1 MVMNDS
7 HTIEARSHACAL
19 RLLLRSVVTGAF
31 TALALGLGLYV
42 PTAKAM
48 ALKVTP
54 QVESCSDVERE
65 TGPLQ
70 PMPAAAAQRIPESE
84 AMAGQKDVAW
94 AWLGSPTRR
103 YPHGAL
109 GSPVHAGSV
118 HAQVKSRAGG
128 WEKIELVLPLHR
140 VYEDRVPRIMDLD
153 QDGSEEIV
161 LIEADS
167 LRGASLVVLGVDH
180 TAGGPRLVVRARGPF
195 AGSTFR
201 WLNPVG
207 VADFDGDGQL
217 DLASVLTPHVGGV
230 LQLLHYRPPAL
241 VPFARAMDVSNH
253 RMGALE
259 QRLAVIVQQPGQR
272 PTIVVPDMTR
282 RALHALRWDAPGQW
296 TELADLMPLPDLVE
310 RLTPSPQGACAT
322 LANGIRLGIALSP

>member
-1 MVMNDS
+1 MSCS
-7 HTIEARSHACAL
+7 HTIESRLQAEGVQ
-19 RLLLRSVVTGAF
+19 LLLRPVVAGAF
-31 TALALGLGLYV
+31 AALAFGLGLQA
-42 PTAKAM
+42 PTASAMGLKMTPKA
-48 ALKVTP
+48 
-54 QVESCSDVERE
+54 ESCNAVEPE
-65 TGPLQ
+65 TAHLQ
-70 PMPAAAAQRIPESE
+70 PMPAEANQRLPESQLV
-84 AMAGQKDVAW
+84 AGQQDVAW
-94 AWLGSPTRR
+94 VWLGAPTRR

-118 HAQVKSRAGG
+118 HALVRSRAGG
-128 WEKIELVLPLHR
+128 WETIELVLPLNR
-140 VYEDRVPRIMDLD
+140 VYEDRVPRIVDLD

-161 LIEADS
+161 LIEADA
-167 LRGASLVVLGVDH
+167 LRGASLVVLGIDH
-180 TAGGPRLVVRARGPF
+180 TAKGPGLVVRARGPF

-217 DLASVLTPHVGGV
+217 DLASVVTPHIGGV

-259 QRLAVIVQQPGQR
+259 QRLGVIVQQPGQR

-296 TELADLMPLPDLVE
+296 TELADLMPLPGLVE
-310 RLTPSPQGACAT
+310 RLIPAPQGACAT
-322 LANGIRLGIALSP
+322 LADGRSLQVMLSQ

>member
-1 MVMNDS
+1 MFYT
-7 HTIEARSHACAL
+7 HTPES
-19 RLLLRSVVTGAF
+19 RLQAQGVQPWLRSAVAGAF
-31 TALALGLGLYV
+31 AALTFG
-42 PTAKAM
+42 M
-48 ALKVTP
+48 ALHAPEASSMGLTVKQQTKT
-54 QVESCSDVERE
+54 CSFAEPE
-65 TGPLQ
+65 AAHLQ
-70 PMPAAAAQRIPESE
+70 PIPAGANQRIPESQLV
-84 AMAGQKDVAW
+84 AGQQNVAW
-94 AWLGSPTRR
+94 VWLGSPTRR

-118 HAQVKSRAGG
+118 HALVKSRDGR
-128 WEKIELVLPLHR
+128 WEEITLALPQHR
-140 VYEDRVPRIMDLD
+140 VYEDRVPRIVDMD

-161 LIEADS
+161 LIEADA

-180 TAGGPRLVVRARGPF
+180 SAAMPRLVERARGPF

-207 VADFDGDGQL
+207 VADFDGDGTL
-217 DLASVLTPHVGGV
+217 DLASVVTPHIGGV

-259 QRLAVIVQQPGQR
+259 QRLAVVVQQPGQR

-296 TELADLMPLPDLVE
+296 TELADLMPMPGLLE
-310 RLTPSPQGACAT
+310 RLLPMPQGACAT
-322 LANGIRLGIALSP
+322 LADGRSLQVRLVP

>member
-1 MVMNDS
+1 M
-7 HTIEARSHACAL
+7 
-19 RLLLRSVVTGAF
+19 F
-31 TALALGLGLYV
+31 TARPSDLRFQTRALLTLFRLGAAMGASISLAICLGLIAPEVTAMGL
-42 PTAKAM
+42 T
-48 ALKVTP
+48 VTP
-54 QVESCSDVERE
+54 HTEACRNNASSAA
-65 TGPLQ
+65 PLA
-70 PMPAAAAQRIPESE
+70 PMPAEANQRIPESE
-84 AMAGQKDVAW
+84 VAAGQQDVAW

-118 HAQVKSRAGG
+118 HALVKSRADG
-128 WEKIELVLPLHR
+128 WEAIKLVLPLNR
-140 VYEDRVPRIMDLD
+140 VYEDRVPRMVDLD

-161 LIEADS
+161 LIEADA

-180 TAGGPRLVVRARGPF
+180 TANGPHLVVRARGPF

-207 VADFDGDGQL
+207 VADFDSDGQL
-217 DLASVLTPHVGGV
+217 DLASVVTPHIGGV

-259 QRLAVIVQQPGQR
+259 QRLGVIMQQPGHR

-296 TELADLMPLPDLVE
+296 TELADLMPLPGLVE
-310 RLTPSPQGACAT
+310 RLIPAPQGACAT
-322 LANGIRLGIALSP
+322 LADGRSLQVMLSQ

>member
-1 MVMNDS
+1 M
-7 HTIEARSHACAL
+7 HTARPFDL
-19 RLLLRSVVTGAF
+19 RLLVRDLLPRFWRGNAMVVFAW
-31 TALALGLGLYV
+31 LAIVLGLHAPAATAMGL
-42 PTAKAM
+42 T
-48 ALKVTP
+48 VTP
-54 QVESCSDVERE
+54 HKGACSS
-65 TGPLQ
+65 TASSAPPLA
-70 PMPAAAAQRIPESE
+70 PIPAQASQRIPESQLV
-84 AMAGQKDVAW
+84 AGQLDVAW
-94 AWLGSPTRR
+94 VWLGAPTRR

-118 HAQVKSRAGG
+118 HAQVRSRAGG
-128 WEKIELVLPLHR
+128 WATVELVLPLHR
-140 VYEDRVPRIMDLD
+140 VYEDRVPRIMDLG

-161 LIEADS
+161 LIEADA

-180 TAGGPRLVVRARGPF
+180 SADLPRLVVRARGPF
-195 AGSTFR
+195 AGSSFR

-217 DLASVLTPHVGGV
+217 DLASVVTPHIGGV

-259 QRLAVIVQQPGQR
+259 QGLGVIVQRPGQR

-296 TELADLMPLPDLVE
+296 TELADLMPLPGGVE
-310 RLTPSPQGACAT
+310 RLVPMPQGACAT
-322 LANGIRLGIALSP
+322 LADGRSLQVVLEP